1 MTITLDSMEKHLIEY
16 DLQFFAQD
24 GPGGEKTEEPTAKK
38 KTDARKDGNVANS
51 NEVNNAASLLIF
63 FILIAVY
70 YDDMAD
76 RIMGIFRNV
85 YSQIPEYIVM
95 YDGYV
100 PVRSMETMVGQIL
113 VNVLIISMPF
123 MLLAVIVGLI
133 CNIAQVG
140 WQITTKPLQPKFSK
154 LNPVKGM
161 KNLFS
166 TKKIFELVKSLLKL
180 ILLFTVI
187 YTYVAGLDESIY
199 LLYDISLGQSI
210 KTMGTILVNLGIRIA
225 AWYILIAAADVV
237 YTRYKHHEDLKM
249 TKQEVKDE
257 YKNTEGDPQIKSKQR
272 QRMMEASRR
281 RMMQQLPQA
290 DVVITNPTHYAV
302 AILYEADKYE
312 APRVIAK
319 GEDYLAQRIK
329 EIARENDI
337 EIVENKPLARMLYAT
352 VEVGEFVPPE
362 LYKAVAEVLAFV
374 YHLKGKV

>member
-1 MTITLDSMEKHLIEY
+1 MEKELYSGLLIEY
-16 DLQFFAQD
+16 NLQFFAKE
-24 GPGGEKTEEPTAKK
+24 GPGGEKTEEPTSKK
-38 KTDARKDGNVANS
+38 KEDARKEGNVANS
-51 NEVNNAASLLIF
+51 HEVSTAASLMMLF
-63 FILIAVY
+63 VILAVY
-70 YDDMAD
+70 YDTMATRFLNLFE
-76 RIMGIFRNV
+76 RI

-95 YDGYV
+95 YDGYL
-100 PVRSMETMVGQIL
+100 PVRSMETMIGQIL
-113 VNVLIISMPF
+113 INVIIIAAPF
-123 MLLAVIVGLI
+123 FICGVVVGLI

-140 WQITTKPLQPKFSK
+140 FKITTKPLQPKFSK
-154 LNPVKGM
+154 LNPISGVK
-161 KNLFS
+161 KIFS
-166 TKKIFELVKSLLKL
+166 ARKIFELIKSIAKL
-180 ILLFTVI
+180 AVIFGVI
-187 YTYVAGLDESIY
+187 YSYVSGLDESIF

-210 KTMGTILVNLGIRIA
+210 ATMGSIMINIGIRIA
-225 AWYILIAAADVV
+225 AVYILIAAADVV

-257 YKNTEGDPQIKSKQR
+257 YKNTEGDPQIKSKQK

>member
-1 MTITLDSMEKHLIEY
+1 MDKDESRHYLIKY
-16 DLQFFAQD
+16 NLQFFAKE
-24 GPGGEKTEEPTAKK
+24 GPGGEKTEEPTSKK
-38 KTDARKDGNVANS
+38 KNDARKDGNVANS
-51 NEVNNAASLLIF
+51 NEVNNAASLMIF
-63 FILIAVY
+63 FVLIAVY
-70 YDDMAD
+70 YDTMAD
-76 RIMGIFRNV
+76 RILGIFRNI
-85 YSQIPEYIVM
+85 YNQIPEYIVM
-95 YDGYV
+95 YDGYI
-100 PVRSMETMVGQIL
+100 PVKSIETMVGQIL
-113 VNVLIISMPF
+113 VNVLIISLPF

-140 WQITTKPLQPKFSK
+140 WQITTKPLKPKLSK
-154 LNPVKGM
+154 LDPIKGF

-166 TKKIFELVKSLLKL
+166 SKKIFELVKSLLKL
-180 ILLFTVI
+180 VLLFTVI
-187 YTYVAGLDESIY
+187 YTYLAGLDESIF
-199 LLYDISLGQSI
+199 LLYDITLAQSI
-210 KTMGTILVNLGIRIA
+210 HTMGIILVNIGIRIA

-257 YKNTEGDPQIKSKQR
+257 YKNTEGDPQIKSKQK